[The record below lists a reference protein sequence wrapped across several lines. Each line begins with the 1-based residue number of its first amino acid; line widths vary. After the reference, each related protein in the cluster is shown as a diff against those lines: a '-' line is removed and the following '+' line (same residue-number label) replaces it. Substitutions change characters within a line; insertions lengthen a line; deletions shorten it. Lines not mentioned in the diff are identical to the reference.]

1 MNDRPRPPG
10 TRPFDAAP
18 DTTALPLGSA
28 GLGQRVAKGAIW
40 TIAATMARISS
51 AILILPVLT
60 RLLSPEDF
68 GLMQIA
74 APFLFFMMI
83 FNDFGMQPALVLA
96 KNPTSRL
103 WATAFWTG
111 LAGSALMS
119 LTLILAAPFIA
130 AFYNEPRAAP
140 ILQVLALCMLAGGMM
155 IVPGSWMLREL
166 QFRTL
171 SIVEVTTVTAGILAA
186 LAAALA
192 GWGVWALV
200 VQQLV
205 MFFLKS
211 ATLLIL
217 SKAPFRFQFDFSELK
232 GIMGF
237 SWGMTNVRVVWFLGR
252 NIDVLIIGRFL
263 GATALGFYS
272 VAWRIMMMP
281 IEIFSSGLAQVLIPT
296 LGQIQEDKPR
306 LHAAVLRTYRTI
318 AIFTMPAMAGIAALS
333 VPLTLFIFGEK
344 FAPAAWP
351 IAALAI
357 HGAVQSLLSAQGPV
371 YMALGRLDVMMRW
384 AILTVIVLGAFLLVG
399 INWGLQGAS
408 LAYLAA
414 GLACAPLNFRALLKL
429 IDGRLSDVARA
440 AGRPALIAMLMGI
453 TVFIVSQSLPAGW
466 MHSQILAFCIPL
478 GVALY
483 GLGLLLIDRRAFA
496 DVFGILKSILSKQD

>member
-1 MNDRPRPPG
+1 MNMDQPSGPANAEPVSV
-10 TRPFDAAP
+10 AP
-18 DTTALPLGSA
+18 DAESNPAGPASLGK
-28 GLGQRVAKGAIW
+28 RVAKGAIW
-40 TIAATMARISS
+40 TIAATLARISS

-83 FNDFGMQPALVLA
+83 FNDFGMQPALVLT
-96 KNPTSRL
+96 KNPTGRL
-103 WATAFWTG
+103 WATAFWAG

-119 LTLILAAPFIA
+119 LMLILAAPFIA

-140 ILQVLALCMLAGGMM
+140 ILQVLALCMLAGGLM
-155 IVPGSWMLREL
+155 IVPGGWMLRQM

-211 ATLLIL
+211 AALCTL
-217 SKAPFRFQFDFSELK
+217 SKAPIRFQFDVSELK

-237 SWGMTNVRVVWFLGR
+237 SWGMTNVRVVGFLGR

-263 GATALGFYS
+263 GAAALGFYS

-306 LHAAVLRTYRTI
+306 LRAAVLRTYRTI

-351 IAALAI
+351 IAALAV

-371 YMALGRLDVMMRW
+371 FMALGRLDVMMRW
-384 AILTVIVLGAFLLVG
+384 AIFTVVVLGAFLLVG
-399 INWGLQGAS
+399 VNWGLQGAS

-414 GLACAPLNFRALLKL
+414 GLVCAPLNFRALLTL

-440 AGRPALIAMLMGI
+440 AGWPALVATLMGI
-453 TVFIVSQSLPAGW
+453 AVYLVSQSLPAGW
-466 MHSQILAFCIPL
+466 MHAQVLAACIPL

-483 GLGLLLIDRRAFA
+483 GLGLLLTDRRAFA
-496 DVFGILKSILSKQD
+496 EVFGILKSILSR